1 MLLCVLVHRT
11 PPLTHEPRL
20 CRNGPHTASSMS
32 NLMLVGLERRVDMGR
47 ATGIVRAY
55 YATHDGGGD
64 YDDDDGVDDDGVCC
78 RRV

>member
-1 MLLCVLVHRT
+1 
-11 PPLTHEPRL
+11 
-20 CRNGPHTASSMS
+20 MS
-32 NLMLVGLERRVDMGR
+32 NLMLVGLVRRVDMCR

-64 YDDDDGVDDDGVCC
+64 DDDDDGVDDDGVCC